1 MELDMWTHNVC
12 DCMHKPAKDQARQ
25 HTNTDVG
32 GANRVL
38 PVVGML
44 KDMKDAGVGTSGFL
58 QGLNLW

>member
-1 MELDMWTHNVC
+1 
-12 DCMHKPAKDQARQ
+12 MHKPAKDQASQ
-25 HTNTDVG
+25 HTSMDVG

-58 QGLNLW
+58 QGLNL